1 MIMQDWM
8 KMEGLKELVKISK
21 ICKEVK
27 YIEECEMDENVRQ
40 LLVEEKKGKRISCDR
55 SYFRKMVKEK
65 KWNNLKE
72 LLVKRDEVERN
83 AEIWKKFIVSLILL
97 NFFWSSFCVLIMGE
111 KFLVCKIEYWLQMG
125 KNLE

>member
-8 KMEGLKELVKISK
+8 KMEGFKELVKITK
-21 ICKEVK
+21 ICKEVN

-65 KWNNLKE
+65 KGKNVKE
-72 LLVKRDEVERN
+72 LLVKGDEVERN

-97 NFFWSSFCVLIMGE
+97 NF
-111 KFLVCKIEYWLQMG
+111 
-125 KNLE
+125 